1 MALDHPLAQ
10 PPGSEPPQAGTET
23 ANSRHFTDV
32 PLLTGDQPLPCGR
45 PLSRVWEDARDFD
58 PTADPHTVDCP
69 YCRQAVDGLA
79 ALDVAILAL
88 RAEERPSA
96 QALAD
101 RVMSVVR
108 AEVRLG
114 RMLPLNDPARDL
126 RISETAAAKV
136 LRRAADAVPG
146 VSAGSLRLTPTGD
159 GEAIHI
165 ALTLAAALDQPLPER
180 VDQVRRVVFRAA
192 HGILGLA
199 VTSVDVT
206 IADVLEPAQPLGRD
220 AADFREDE
228 IR

>member
-1 MALDHPLAQ
+1 M
-10 PPGSEPPQAGTET
+10 
-23 ANSRHFTDV
+23 
-32 PLLTGDQPLPCGR
+32 
-45 PLSRVWEDARDFD
+45 
-58 PTADPHTVDCP
+58 
-69 YCRQAVDGLA
+69 
-79 ALDVAILAL
+79 AILAL

-114 RMLPLNDPARDL
+114 RILPLNDPARDL